1 MASLTVIGTLVI
13 MKLTLAT
20 LLRLAVV
27 AFCCR
32 YAVAAPARIVTL
44 DGDMGCDT
52 LEIQQ
57 ARWSSLKVAVQS
69 SLARQQGR
77 ATPEL
82 LQAEQAAIARFTEL
96 SRQSCRKLA
105 GPFNVIERRAY
116 SGVSIVRVGFGRS
129 SLWVLQSND
138 PLPIR

>member
-1 MASLTVIGTLVI
+1 MRALPTFLSVAA
-13 MKLTLAT
+13 LA
-20 LLRLAVV
+20 L
-27 AFCCR
+27 CCG
-32 YAVAAPARIVTL
+32 AVAAPSNSVTL

-57 ARWSSLKVAVQS
+57 ARWSSLNVAVQS

-82 LQAEQAAIARFTEL
+82 LEAEKAAIARFTEL

-105 GPFNVIERRAY
+105 GPFDVLERRAY

-138 PLPIR
+138 RLPTR